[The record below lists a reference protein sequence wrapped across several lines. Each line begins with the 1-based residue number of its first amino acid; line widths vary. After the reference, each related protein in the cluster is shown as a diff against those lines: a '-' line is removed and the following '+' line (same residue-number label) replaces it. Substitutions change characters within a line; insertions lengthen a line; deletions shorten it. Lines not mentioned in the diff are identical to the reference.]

1 MDFINHGQFAV
12 FINGSYG
19 VSVVFLAGISVLT
32 FLRYRRAT
40 ARLAA
45 AGAKE

>member
-1 MDFINHGQFAV
+1 MGFINQGPFAV

-19 VSVVFLAGISVLT
+19 VSVVFLAGVSILT

-40 ARLAA
+40 KRLAA
-45 AGAKE
+45 AGARE